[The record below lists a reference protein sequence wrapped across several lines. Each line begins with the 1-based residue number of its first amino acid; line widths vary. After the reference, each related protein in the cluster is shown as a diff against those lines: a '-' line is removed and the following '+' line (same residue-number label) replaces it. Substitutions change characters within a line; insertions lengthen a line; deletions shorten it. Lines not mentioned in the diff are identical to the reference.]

1 MSHVGFNITE
11 NKLQLIEVVEKSKV
25 FYLENVDEE
34 TFPELLNFQSSDFI
48 NILQTAF
55 DNLNQRNQLK
65 SKKVSIALPADLF
78 RIFSFPLET
87 PADEIKLREQIEW
100 EFSMLLPTLSFSDHI
115 IRQKKISK
123 GINSYPE
130 ILVIAID
137 QKPVKA
143 LYDFLIKNNLA
154 LQFIDN
160 AHFTSDLL
168 IKKNNSTSIY
178 ASKNAISCCS
188 YSNNELI
195 GYRKFEPNN
204 NVNLIDY
211 LNNSI
216 SQMDNNLSEFFIS
229 GDVKFDALQREIEDS
244 LKISFNI
251 IDPFSRIQLSE
262 SFIQNDHFVN
272 QKNLF
277 SSAAGI
283 CFRTS

>member
-25 FYLENVDEE
+25 FYLESVDEE

-78 RIFSFPLET
+78 RIFSFPLE
-87 PADEIKLREQIEW
+87 ASLDEIKLSEQIEW
-100 EFSMLLPTLSFSDHI
+100 EFSMLFPTLSFSDHI

-123 GINSYPE
+123 GINSCPE

-137 QKPVKA
+137 QKPIKA
-143 LYDFLIKNNLA
+143 LYDFLIKNNLT
-154 LQFIDN
+154 LQFIDY

-168 IKKNNSTSIY
+168 INKNNSISIY
-178 ASKNAISCCS
+178 TSKNAISCCS
-188 YSNNELI
+188 YTNNELI
-195 GYRKFEPNN
+195 GFRKFEPNN

-272 QKNLF
+272 HKNLF

>member
-11 NKLQLIEVVEKSKV
+11 NKLQLIEVVEKSKKY
-25 FYLENVDEE
+25 YLECVDEE

-65 SKKVSIALPADLF
+65 SKKVSVALPADLF
-78 RIFSFPLET
+78 RIFSFPLE
-87 PADEIKLREQIEW
+87 ASLDEIKLSEQIEW
-100 EFSMLLPTLSFSDHI
+100 EFSMLFPTLSFSDHI

-154 LQFIDN
+154 LQFIDY

-168 IKKNNSTSIY
+168 INKNNSISIY
-178 ASKNAISCCS
+178 TSKNAISFCS

-195 GYRKFEPNN
+195 GYRKFDPNN

>member
-11 NKLQLIEVVEKSKV
+11 NKLQLIEVVEKSKK
-25 FYLENVDEE
+25 FYLEIVDEE
-34 TFPELLNFQSSDFI
+34 IFPELLNFQSSDFI
-48 NILQTAF
+48 DILQTAF

-65 SKKVSIALPADLF
+65 SKKVSVALPADLF
-78 RIFSFPLET
+78 RIFSFPLE
-87 PADEIKLREQIEW
+87 ASLDEIKLSEQIEW
-100 EFSMLLPTLSFSDHI
+100 EFSMLFPTLSFSDHI

-137 QKPVKA
+137 QKPVKT
-143 LYDFLIKNNLA
+143 LYDFLIGNNLA
-154 LQFIDN
+154 LQFIDY

-168 IKKNNSTSIY
+168 IKKSNSISIY

-188 YSNNELI
+188 YTSNELI
-195 GYRKFEPNN
+195 GFRKFEPNN

-216 SQMDNNLSEFFIS
+216 SQMDNNLIEFFIS

-244 LKISFNI
+244 LKINFNI

-262 SFIQNDHFVN
+262 SFIQNDHFIN
-272 QKNLF
+272 QKDLF

-283 CFRTS
+283 CFRIS

>member
-65 SKKVSIALPADLF
+65 SKKVSVALPADLF
-78 RIFSFPLET
+78 RIFSFPLE
-87 PADEIKLREQIEW
+87 ASLDEIKLSEQIEW
-100 EFSMLLPTLSFSDHI
+100 EFSMLFPTLSFSDHI

-143 LYDFLIKNNLA
+143 LYDFLVGNNLT
-154 LQFIDN
+154 LQFVDN

-168 IKKNNSTSIY
+168 INKNNSVSIY
-178 ASKNAISCCS
+178 TSKNAISFCS
-188 YSNNELI
+188 YSDNELI
-195 GYRKFEPNN
+195 GYRKFDTNN